1 MLRTAD
7 EAVID
12 AERVGGLAEA
22 FQYFGW
28 RIVEPRVGAFPAGV
42 EGRGEV
48 PVGSPSMLGKEG
60 GNGKDGAFPLT
71 QCGVPNGKMW
81 RWSSTA
87 PHRRS
92 YPSVSLGLAD
102 GRMAGWSLK

>member
-42 EGRGEV
+42 ENGGEP
-48 PVGSPSMLGKEG
+48 PVASPSMLGNEG
-60 GNGKDGAFPLT
+60 GDSKDGAFLLT
-71 QCGVPNGKMW
+71 QCGVPNGKM
-81 RWSSTA
+81 
-87 PHRRS
+87 
-92 YPSVSLGLAD
+92 
-102 GRMAGWSLK
+102 